1 MDDREGWKTNVSS
14 TPSTGELV
22 RLEIPP
28 KPQFVSLCR
37 LALTAICREH
47 SFADDEIADLK
58 LAITEACSNS
68 IKHAYHDGGGSNGH
82 GSPDK
87 VYVTYQVKSDRLVVE
102 VRDHGKGFD
111 WQGPNEH
118 ELPEGGLGISII
130 QAVCDEFEVL
140 RPSDGPGA
148 RLRLT
153 KLRRA
158 S

>member
-1 MDDREGWKTNVSS
+1 MEAACTS
-14 TPSTGELV
+14 
-22 RLEIPP
+22 
-28 KPQFVSLCR
+28 
-37 LALTAICREH
+37 
-47 SFADDEIADLK
+47 
-58 LAITEACSNS
+58 ACSNS
-68 IKHAYHDGGGSNGH
+68 IRHAYDEPADPS
-82 GSPDK
+82 K
-87 VYVTYQVKSDRLVVE
+87 VYVTYSVDPERLVVE

-111 WQGPNEH
+111 WEGPNDH

-148 RLRLT
+148 SLRLT